1 MCCREA
7 RGDDPWA
14 RKGGRDSESK
24 ARSHQLVSSKPE
36 KPTSVGC
43 AQKTSARCQTL
54 AIRER
59 LQLRDPLTVR
69 SGSVFSKTGE
79 SVLRETLSVALW
91 KAL

>member
-1 MCCREA
+1 MCCREV

-14 RKGGRDSESK
+14 RKGDRDSESK
-24 ARSHQLVSSKPE
+24 VRSHQLVSSKP
-36 KPTSVGC
+36 TNVGC